1 MKNWF
6 SNLGKATQV
15 ATAVITFVTL
25 GGLLW
30 VGYGKLT
37 DWIGPD
43 AKKETPWLGLQVWQ
57 DGAPNDVFVMGDD
70 ELERKVEVPM
80 ARKPFQIRLPQLEA
94 DSGIHICAWTDDSI
108 FEAKI
113 GMETEPDALYRQ
125 VPTEAALEK
134 AMCVQVGG
142 MATTEAMAIETL
154 FLTKDGSNYY
164 AGDRMATV
172 RGQNRIYVQK
182 VWRVHSPKQQPIP
195 LEHFDQDIFLLA
207 FIDTDDDKIIDVDEY
222 QYLVLRFQ
230 E

>member
-57 DGAPNDVFVMGDD
+57 DGAPNDIFVMGDD

-108 FEAKI
+108 FEAKSPPYAHLGLLDSHSNWI
-113 GMETEPDALYRQ
+113 SFRGAGHRDSDGWDYAPDA
-125 VPTEAALEK
+125 
-134 AMCVQVGG
+134 
-142 MATTEAMAIETL
+142 
-154 FLTKDGSNYY
+154 S
-164 AGDRMATV
+164 
-172 RGQNRIYVQK
+172 RGTNR
-182 VWRVHSPKQQPIP
+182 RGHR
-195 LEHFDQDIFLLA
+195 FLLWWSGICSSLSRYA
-207 FIDTDDDKIIDVDEY
+207 RGYEAGHAC
-222 QYLVLRFQ
+222 
-230 E
+230 